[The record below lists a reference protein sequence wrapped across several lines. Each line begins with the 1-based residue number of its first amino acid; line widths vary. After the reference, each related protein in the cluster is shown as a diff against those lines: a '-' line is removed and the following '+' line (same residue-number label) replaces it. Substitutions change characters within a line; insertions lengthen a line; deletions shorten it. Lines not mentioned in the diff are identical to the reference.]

1 MYPTLTELCG
11 LDLPNHLEGMSL
23 VPQLKDADAPRIR
36 PAITTDNHDNH
47 GVRTEAWRYI
57 QYADGSEELYDMVA
71 DPDEFTNLAGDN
83 KFTEVKMALK
93 KHLPKTNLKP
103 VPGSAN
109 RILTYEN
116 GLVTWE
122 GETVYPNDVI
132 PE

>member
-1 MYPTLTELCG
+1 M
-11 LDLPNHLEGMSL
+11 
-23 VPQLKDADAPRIR
+23 
-36 PAITTDNHDNH
+36 
-47 GVRTEAWRYI
+47 RTEAWRYI
-57 QYADGSEELYDMVA
+57 QYADGSEELYDMVS
-71 DPDEFTNLAGDN
+71 DPDEFTNLAADN
-83 KFTEVKMALK
+83 KFTEVKMVLR